1 MNADLATCCGGS
13 ALDPDACE
21 VSNNGCGIVPLHGR
35 AAARHRSRA
44 LTLLTKLVGPP
55 KACGWLAARLVSLV
69 LLVAL
74 LTAAPFQAAFAAVA
88 PSLGTAGSFAVLG
101 GSTVTNT
108 GPTII
113 IGDLGVSP
121 GTAITGFPPGTV
133 VGGTIHAADAVAAQ
147 AQNANTTAYNNL
159 ASQACNTTFGVP
171 TDLAGMTLVPGV
183 YCFSSSAALTGALT
197 LNAQGDPNA
206 VWVFKIASTLI
217 TGSNASVVT
226 INGGQQCNVFWQ
238 VGSSAT
244 IGTGTSFAGNILALT
259 SITLTTNA
267 TLAGRALAQNGAVT
281 LDSNVVSIAACSVP
295 PVGPVPP
302 TLGKAFSPATIA
314 AGGNSTLTITL
325 SNADATAAVLT
336 SPLVDTLPSG
346 VVIAATPNA
355 ANTCGGTV
363 TTSASSV
370 TLTGGAIAANSS
382 CTVTVNVTAA
392 AGGGYINSLAVGA
405 LQTSNGGNAAPAIAT
420 LTVIPAGPSAPT
432 LGKAFSPATIAQ
444 GGMSTLTI
452 TLSNTSS
459 TAAIL
464 TAPLVDTLPSGLAV
478 SGVASTTCIG
488 TVTTTTSTVTLGT
501 GSTIPANGSCTV
513 TVNVNAAVAGNYTN
527 TLAAGALQTTNGSN
541 AAPAIATLTVTP
553 VGPNAPTLG
562 KAFSPATIPK
572 GGVSTLTITLSNSN
586 SSAATLSAP
595 LVDTLPSG
603 LLTSGPAST
612 TCVGTVT
619 TTTTSVTLAAGSKI
633 PANSSCTVTVN
644 VTAAA
649 GGSYGSYINSL
660 PAGALKT
667 DKGNNAAPAVATLTV
682 STPSSVTL
690 GKAFYP
696 STLPE
701 GGVSTLTITL
711 SNSGSSPAT
720 LSAPLVDK
728 LPNGVQVAGVGSN
741 TCGGLLLAPIGGA
754 KVTLTG
760 GAIPARGYCTVTVPV
775 TAAAAGCYVNTL
787 PAGALQT
794 CNGSNPAPAMATLT
808 VTAVHIAPTLKKAFS
823 PTSIKEGQVSTL
835 TITLSNTG
843 NKAPLTAPL
852 VDNLPDG
859 LSIAGNASSTCNG
872 TVSATIGGAK
882 ATLTGGAVP
891 ANGSCTVTVKV
902 TAKHKGSYVNK
913 LPAGALQTANGSN
926 VTSTTA
932 TLTVSK

>member
-1 MNADLATCCGGS
+1 MHTDLTICSGGR
-13 ALDPDACE
+13 ARDPDAFE
-21 VSNNGCGIVPLHGR
+21 ERNNGCVVAPLYTCAIAHHNSEG
-35 AAARHRSRA
+35 
-44 LTLLTKLVGPP
+44 LKLPTKLMGRLTT
-55 KACGWLAARLVSLV
+55 CGWLAARLVSLV

-74 LTAAPFQAAFAAVA
+74 LAAAPLQAAFAAVA
-88 PSLGTAGSFAVLG
+88 PTLGTAGSFAVLG

-133 VGGTIHAADAVAAQ
+133 VGGTTHAADAVAAL
-147 AQNANTTAYNNL
+147 AQNATTAAYNNL

-183 YCFSSSAALTGALT
+183 YCFSSSAALNGALT

-267 TLAGRALAQNGAVT
+267 TLSGRALAQNGAVT
-281 LDSNVVSIAACSVP
+281 LDSNVVSIAACGVP
-295 PVGPVPP
+295 PVTPIPP
-302 TLGKAFSPATIA
+302 TVGKAFSPPTIA
-314 AGGNSTLTITL
+314 AGGTSTLTITL
-325 SNADATAAVLT
+325 SNADATAATLT
-336 SPLVDTLPSG
+336 APLVDTLPSG
-346 VVIAATPNA
+346 VVVAATPNA

-363 TTSASSV
+363 TTTTSSV
-370 TLTGGAIAANSS
+370 TLTGGAIAAKSS
-382 CTVTVNVTAA
+382 CTVTVDVTAA
-392 AGGGYINSLAVGA
+392 AGGGYVNSLAVGA
-405 LQTSNGGNAAPAIAT
+405 LQTSNGDNAAPAIAT

-452 TLSNTSS
+452 TLSNTNS

-478 SGVASTTCIG
+478 SGVASTTCTG
-488 TVTTTTSTVTLGT
+488 AVTTTTSTVTLAA
-501 GSTIPANGSCTV
+501 GSAIPASGSCTV
-513 TVNVNAAVAGNYTN
+513 AVNVTAAVAGNYTN
-527 TLAAGALQTTNGSN
+527 SLAVGALQTSNGSN

-553 VGPNAPTLG
+553 IGPNAPTLG
-562 KAFSPATIPK
+562 KAFSPATINK

-603 LLTSGPAST
+603 LVIYGLAST
-612 TCVGTVT
+612 TCAGTVT
-619 TTTTSVTLAAGSKI
+619 TTTTTITLAAGSKI

-649 GGSYGSYINSL
+649 GGSYINSL
-660 PAGALKT
+660 AAAALKT

-682 STPSSVTL
+682 STPSPITL
-690 GKAFYP
+690 GKSFYP

-701 GGVSTLTITL
+701 GAISTLTITL

-720 LSAPLVDK
+720 LSAPLVDS
-728 LPNGVQVAGVGSN
+728 LPNGVLVAGSASN
-741 TCGGLLLAPIGGA
+741 TCGGLVWAPIGGS

-760 GAIPARGYCTVTVPV
+760 GAIPAQGSCTVTVPV
-775 TAAAAGCYVNTL
+775 SAAAPGCYCNTL

-794 CNGSNPAPAMATLT
+794 CNGSNPAPAIATLT
-808 VTAVHIAPTLKKAFS
+808 VTAKPVALTLKKAFS
-823 PTSIKEGQVSTL
+823 PASVKENQLSLL

-843 NKAPLTAPL
+843 NKASLTAPL
-852 VDNLPDG
+852 VDNLPHG
-859 LSIAGNASSTCNG
+859 LRIAGYAGTTCNG
-872 TVSATIGGAK
+872 TVAATIGDSK
-882 ATLTGGAVP
+882 VTLTGGAVP
-891 ANGSCTVTVKV
+891 ANGSCTVTVNV
-902 TAKHKGSYVNK
+902 TAQHKGSYVNT
-913 LPAGALQTANGSN
+913 LPVGALHTANGSN
-926 VTSTTA
+926 ATGATA
-932 TLTVSK
+932 TLTVSKHY